1 MTCLVKICGLTSP
14 QSIDAA
20 VAAGADL
27 IGLVFFTPSPRSLTI
42 DAAAVLARHIP
53 KYVCSVALSVDADDA
68 FLAAITRQVRPNMM
82 QLHGQESP
90 DRVTEVK
97 KLCGLPV
104 MKALAISEPNDVE
117 RALAYIDVADR
128 LMFDAKPAQDATRPG
143 GNAQAFDWSLI
154 APREWSLPWIL
165 AGGLTPDNVV
175 EAIKISG
182 ASAVDVS
189 SGVEDGIGIKNARK
203 IAAFIDAAKGAHLQ

>member
-1 MTCLVKICGLTSP
+1 M
-14 QSIDAA
+14 
-20 VAAGADL
+20 
-27 IGLVFFTPSPRSLTI
+27 IGLVFFPPSPRSLTI
-42 DAAAVLARHIP
+42 DAAAVLARYIP

-68 FLAAITRQVRPNMM
+68 FLAAIKRQVRPNMM
-82 QLHGQESP
+82 QLHGKESP

-117 RALAYIDVADR
+117 RALAYIDVADQ

-189 SGVEDGIGIKNARK
+189 SGVEDGTGIKNARK